1 MGIAMARGRSSEEGN
16 SRSRGSKG
24 GASNG
29 GKKKLDALG
38 LFDGLFLV
46 VLTFRWIPSPE
57 WKSKLPIII
66 KKCFFLD
73 RKWRVLRC
81 WNEFAR

>member
-1 MGIAMARGRSSEEGN
+1 MGIAMARGRSSSEEGN

-24 GASNG
+24 GAGNG
-29 GKKKLDALG
+29 GKKNLDALG

-46 VLTFRWIPSPE
+46 VLTFHRIPCPE
-57 WKSKLPIII
+57 WKSKLRIII

-73 RKWRVLRC
+73 RNW
-81 WNEFAR
+81 